1 MLTWMK
7 KLIHKKSTV
16 DEVEVEETS
25 DEIEE
30 NFTPVGVRVRP
41 PGSVSV
47 KSADIHVAGY
57 EVEETLIGTDD
68 EHSITVN
75 DIKTTG
81 IDPYNAG
88 SINAS
93 NAEKADSEK

>member
-1 MLTWMK
+1 MLIWIKNFIYRKPTE
-7 KLIHKKSTV
+7 
-16 DEVEVEETS
+16 DEVEVEKTS

-41 PGSVSV
+41 AGSVSA
-47 KSADIHVAGY
+47 KSADTHIAGY
-57 EVEETLIGTDD
+57 EVEETMVGTDD

-81 IDPYNAG
+81 IDPYNTG
-88 SINAS
+88 SIDPP
-93 NAEKADSEK
+93 NAETDDSKK